1 TTKIPDQI
9 ERGKRGLPR
18 SSDGLECAG
27 DGDVI
32 DVVAGR
38 RGQGTRLPPTGHPTI
53 DEPRIALHAHV
64 RSHAQA
70 LGNTGTK
77 AFYEPV
83 GLVDQAQH
91 QISPV
96 SVLQAYGDRPSSAVH
111 QIDVRMLL
119 RGGGGAI
126 VAVDANDVGTPF

>member
-70 LGNTGTK
+70 LGNTGSK
-77 AFYEPV
+77 AFY
-83 GLVDQAQH
+83 D
-91 QISPV
+91 PV
-96 SVLQAYGDRPSSAVH
+96 SVLQVYGDRPASAVH

-119 RGGGGAI
+119 RGVGGAI
-126 VAVDANDVGTPF
+126 VAVDANDVGTRV